1 MNQLLDELILNNT
14 LLRVLEHF
22 RIAKVDYAK
31 NVTKYTEIQRDTV
44 LSCIHE
50 LEQHGLLE
58 KYTNTSIK
66 RTAAK
71 LKKSAEVHKHHT
83 YFQITRDGVAALNNI
98 NPASYVEFL
107 ADDCIQCLMNRGKER
122 LMEGK
127 AAKMIRMGLMTRN
140 SELTGLGIQVLEELK
155 KEKYHKF

>member
-1 MNQLLDELILNNT
+1 MDSIGVELILNNT

-31 NVTKYTEIQRDTV
+31 NVTKYTEIQRETV

-50 LEQHGLLE
+50 LEQYGLLE

-83 YFQITRDGVAALNNI
+83 YFQITRKGVLALNNI
-98 NPASYVEFL
+98 SPARYLDFL
-107 ADDCIQCLMNRGKER
+107 AQDCISHLLKTRDIDER
-122 LMEGK
+122 DDQISKLIK
-127 AAKMIRMGLMTRN
+127 MGLISRN
-140 SELTGLGIQVLEELK
+140 LDLTELGRNVLKELK
-155 KEKYHKF
+155 RRK